1 MSISISLWAEEQEK
15 HEFTLGGTLGLT
27 ALKLNIDNF
36 KPMGNVSVGY
46 NYFFNDVVGVSTGIG
61 WSHYRWNMSMGAFSD
76 RNMTNDG
83 EDVFE
88 LRSSFT
94 EYKENH
100 TASFLDIPLA
110 IRFQYPMFSNENLTC
125 FSIGA
130 KAGVP
135 LKSKFNTP
143 GATFTTSGYYPKY
156 DVILEAPEN
165 HGLGTFTTGKQVSD
179 LSLKTMWSLTAEA
192 GIKVDILPQFSVYAG
207 LGVDYALNSINKE
220 NGKTFLLYNQNN
232 PTNWTFN
239 SLLESKY
246 IQDGKASRFV
256 DRVNPI
262 TVGIVIR
269 IAFKLP
275 E

>member
-1 MSISISLWAEEQEK
+1 MPISISLWAEEQEK
-15 HEFTLGGTLGLT
+15 HEFTLGGKLGLS
-27 ALKLNIDNF
+27 ALKLNTDYF
-36 KPMGNVSVGY
+36 KPMGGVTIGY
-46 NYFFNDVVGVSTGIG
+46 NYFFNDVMGVSTGVG
-61 WSHYRWNMSMGAFSD
+61 WTHYRWYMSMGAFSD
-76 RNMTNDG
+76 RYMTNDG
-83 EDVFE
+83 DDAFE

-94 EYKENH
+94 EYKENQ
-100 TASFLDIPLA
+100 TASFLEIPLA
-110 IRFQYPMFSNENLTC
+110 IRFQYPMFSNENLTY

-143 GATFTTSGYYPKY
+143 GADFTTSGYYPAY
-156 DVILEAPEN
+156 DIILEAPEN
-165 HGLGTFTTGKQVSD
+165 HGLGTFSTGKQVSG

-192 GIKVDILPQFSVYAG
+192 GMKLDFLPQFSVYAG
-207 LGVDYALNSINKE
+207 LCIDYALNNINME

-232 PTNWTFN
+232 PTKWTFN

-246 IQDGKASRFV
+246 IQDGKSNRFV